1 MNLLLDAILAAIIL
15 LIIIVNTFKGF
26 KTVLNLLV
34 TIVSFGAAIILGP
47 VVGQLFATDVI
58 YDKVA
63 EFVRNIVDSVVGES
77 VGSLTVGD
85 LVAQLPESLISLLE
99 KAGTSIDAILGSVE
113 KSEIIS
119 EEAIA
124 GFVDK
129 ITAPIADGLAV
140 AAGCVIVFVA
150 ALLLM
155 LLFKALVMMLLKD
168 PAFKGVGRFFGF
180 IVGLFSAFVWGWI
193 ICLAIGLLAQYSLLG
208 EYNSILVELT
218 ETSYIYN
225 FFDNLSL
232 QRLIEMLTAK

>member
-47 VVGQLFATDVI
+47 AVGQLFTTVVI
-58 YDKVA
+58 YEKVS
-63 EFVRNIVDSVVGES
+63 EFVGNIVDSIVGES

-85 LVAQLPESLISLLE
+85 LVDKLPESLTSLLE
-99 KAGTSIDAILGSVE
+99 RAGTSIEAILGSIE

-119 EEAIA
+119 DEAIA
-124 GFVDK
+124 EFVDK
-129 ITAPIADGLAV
+129 ISTPIANGLAI

-155 LLFKALVMMLLKD
+155 LLFKALVMLLLKD

-180 IVGLFSAFVWGWI
+180 LVGLFSAVVWTWI
-193 ICLAIGLLAQYSLLG
+193 ICLAVSLVAQYSILG
-208 EYNSILVELT
+208 EYNSVLIELT
-218 ETSYIYN
+218 ESSQIYN
-225 FFDNLSL
+225 FFHNLSL
-232 QRLIEMLTAK
+232 QSLIEAFATK

>member
-129 ITAPIADGLAV
+129 ITAPIADGLAI

-180 IVGLFSAFVWGWI
+180 IVGLFSAFVWVWI

-225 FFDNLSL
+225 FFDNMSL